1 MQKNEVNRSRIRIMY
16 CCAIIITIVS
26 GLCSRA
32 YAEYLPE
39 FAAAHLGD
47 VLWAAMVYFGFRLL
61 LSRCSMAVALGLSML
76 FSFSIEFSQLYQAAW
91 INEVRATLVG
101 GLILGRGFLW
111 IDLLRYTAGICGAF
125 ILDRLCLNRAA
136 PVINKPDGDEIP

>member
-47 VLWAAMVYFGFRLL
+47 ALWAAMVYFGFRLL
-61 LSRCSMAVALGLSML
+61 LSRSSMAVALGLSML

-91 INEVRATLVG
+91 INEVRATLMG

-111 IDLLRYTAGICGAF
+111 IDLLCYTAGICGAF
-125 ILDRLCLNRAA
+125 ILDRLCLNRAS
-136 PVINKPDGDEIP
+136 PVINKLDGDEIP

>member
-1 MQKNEVNRSRIRIMY
+1 MQKNEVKRRRIKIIY

-39 FAAAHLGD
+39 FASAHLGD
-47 VLWAAMVYFGFRLL
+47 ALWAAMVYFGFRLL

-91 INEVRATLVG
+91 INEVRATLAG

-111 IDLLRYTAGICGAF
+111 IDLLRYTAGICGAC
-125 ILDRLCLNRAA
+125 ILDRLCLNRAS